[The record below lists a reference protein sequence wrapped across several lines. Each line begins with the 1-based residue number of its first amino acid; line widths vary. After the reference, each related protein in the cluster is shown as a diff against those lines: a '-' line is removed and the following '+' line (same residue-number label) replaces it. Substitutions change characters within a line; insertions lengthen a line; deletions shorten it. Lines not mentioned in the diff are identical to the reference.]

1 MSFNAYTA
9 TKTAYTN
16 EATTAVAAATVV
28 GTAAANKVM
37 TQDVAVGT
45 SLVAVVVMTVKTTSL
60 TLTPKWQVSADGSTW
75 VDLFL
80 PSSTANVASAA
91 GTGAEVVTTRGISAP
106 VTGFKY
112 ARMVLVTA
120 GATAHA
126 TDDKY
131 SVSYRWIKSGY
142 KN

>member
-16 EATTAVAAATVV
+16 EATTAVAQGTTV

-45 SLVAVVVMTVKTTSL
+45 DLVAVVTMTVKTSTL
-60 TLTPKWQVSADGSTW
+60 TLTPKLQVSADGSTW

-80 PSSTANVASAA
+80 PSSTANVSSAA
-91 GTGAEVVTTRGISAP
+91 GTGSEVVTTRALIAP

-112 ARMVLVTA
+112 ARAVFVTG

-126 TDDKY
+126 SDDKY
-131 SVSYRWIKSGY
+131 SVVYRWVKSGY